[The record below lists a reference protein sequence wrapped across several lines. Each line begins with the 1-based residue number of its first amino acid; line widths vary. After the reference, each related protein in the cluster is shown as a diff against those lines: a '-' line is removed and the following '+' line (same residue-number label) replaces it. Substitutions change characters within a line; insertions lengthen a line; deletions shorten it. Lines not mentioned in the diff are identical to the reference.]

1 MRYNTMATT
10 HTFGI
15 VVQDPVH
22 RVEMIPTHGK
32 VDRFVSFRV
41 RQLFEQRFQARNAA
55 RGDVLVG

>member
-1 MRYNTMATT
+1 MATT